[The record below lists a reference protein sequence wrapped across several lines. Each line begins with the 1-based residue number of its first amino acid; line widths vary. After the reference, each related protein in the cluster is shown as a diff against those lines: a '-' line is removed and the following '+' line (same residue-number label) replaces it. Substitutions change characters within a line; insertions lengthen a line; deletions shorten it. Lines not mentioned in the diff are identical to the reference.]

1 MSLDITV
8 PRRSGFGTWS
18 LIMAATAFSI
28 GVVSLTAYLALP
40 EDSSD
45 LAKSVATWIFIAGFV
60 GIAPLLHVIGFVF
73 GLIAVFRSYDSRV
86 RGAFGLLFNS
96 VAVVIG
102 VGLVWLGLHAL
113 AAFT

>member
-1 MSLDITV
+1 
-8 PRRSGFGTWS
+8 
-18 LIMAATAFSI
+18 MAAIAFPV
-28 GVVSLTAYLALP
+28 GVGSLTVYLALP
-40 EDSSD
+40 EGSSE
-45 LAKSVATWIFIAGFV
+45 LAKSIATWVFIAGFI
-60 GIAPLLHVIGFVF
+60 GIAPLLHVVGFVF
-73 GLIAVFRSYDSRV
+73 GLIAVFRSYDSRA